1 MTNGKMGKAGKWTAV
16 LVEDEPPARRRLRR
30 LLEADGRVAVV
41 GEADTV
47 RDAVAKIR
55 HHRPDVV
62 FLDIRLP
69 GGDGFDVLHR
79 LEEVPG
85 VIFVT
90 AYDDYAVRAF
100 EADAVDYLVKPVDE
114 DRLAVA
120 LDRLERRREKEG
132 VQPGLQRLLAR
143 PGERPFRIVARK
155 RNRIVLLDPARVTH
169 LSADHTLVFAWSG
182 GASFLVPRT
191 LQEMEEEL
199 APHGFR
205 RTHRSALVNLA
216 HVRAVHPGASGNFVL
231 EMDDPEGTRVPLSR
245 RRARLV
251 RRDLGF

>member
-1 MTNGKMGKAGKWTAV
+1 MSERNERERTMTAV

-30 LLEADGRVAVV
+30 LLEADGRVTVV
-41 GEADTV
+41 AEADTV
-47 RDAVAKIR
+47 RDAAAKIR

-69 GGDGFDVLHR
+69 GGDGFDVLQK
-79 LEEVPG
+79 LDEIPP

-100 EADAVDYLVKPVDE
+100 EEDAVDYLVKPVDGQ
-114 DRLAVA
+114 RLAAA
-120 LDRLERRREKEG
+120 LDRLERRREREQ
-132 VQPGLQRLLAR
+132 VQPGLDRAVAR
-143 PGERPFRIVARK
+143 APGRPFRIVARK
-155 RNRIVLLDPARVTH
+155 RNRIVLLDPAEVTH

-182 GASFLVPRT
+182 GNSYLVPRT
-191 LQEMEEEL
+191 LQEMEGEL
-199 APHGFR
+199 AAHGFR

-231 EMDDPEGTRVPLSR
+231 ELDDPEGTRVPLSR

-251 RRDLGF
+251 REELGF

>member
-1 MTNGKMGKAGKWTAV
+1 MSDRNDRNGRMTAV

-30 LLEADGRVAVV
+30 LLEADGRVTVV
-41 GEADTV
+41 AEADTV
-47 RDAVAKIR
+47 RDAAAKIR

-69 GGDGFDVLHR
+69 GGDGFDVLRR
-79 LEEVPG
+79 LDEIPA

-100 EADAVDYLVKPVDE
+100 EEDAVDYLVKPVDGQ
-114 DRLAVA
+114 RLAAA
-120 LDRLERRREKEG
+120 LDRLARRRERDR
-132 VQPGLQRLLAR
+132 VQPGLDRALAR
-143 PGERPFRIVARK
+143 SAGRPFRIVARK
-155 RNRIVLLDPARVTH
+155 RNRIVLLDPAEVTH

-182 GASFLVPRT
+182 GSSYLVPRT

-199 APHGFR
+199 AAHGFR

-251 RRDLGF
+251 RGELGF

>member
-1 MTNGKMGKAGKWTAV
+1 MSERNERNGTMTAV

-30 LLEADGRVAVV
+30 LLEADGRVSVV
-41 GEADTV
+41 AEADTV

-55 HHRPDVV
+55 HHGPDVV

-79 LEEVPG
+79 LDEIPA

-100 EADAVDYLVKPVDE
+100 EEDAVDYLVKPVDGQ
-114 DRLAVA
+114 RLAAA
-120 LDRLERRREKEG
+120 LDRLVRRRERERL
-132 VQPGLQRLLAR
+132 QPGLDRALAR
-143 PGERPFRIVARK
+143 AGGRPFRIVARK
-155 RNRIVLLDPARVTH
+155 RNRIVLLDPAEVTH

-182 GASFLVPRT
+182 GNSYLVPRT
-191 LQEMEEEL
+191 LQELEEEL

-231 EMDDPEGTRVPLSR
+231 EMDDAERTRVPLSR

-251 RRDLGF
+251 RGELGF